1 MPRRP
6 IASLSIDLDN
16 KWSYLKTHGDPEW
29 RTYPS
34 FLDVVI
40 PRMLEFLDEADAPAT
55 FFVVGAD
62 ADRIESRDVLRS
74 IAEAGHE
81 IGNHSYHHEPW
92 LHSYPAQRLR
102 EELGTAHAS
111 IETAT
116 GRTPVG
122 FRGPGYSLSAETLR
136 VLAGLG
142 YRYDASTLPTFIGPL
157 ARRYYF
163 RTAEFTKAE
172 REERAALFGSWRDAL
187 RPIKPYRWGVED
199 GDLIEVPVTTMPLSR
214 LPIHFSYVLYLSS
227 VRPAL
232 ARRYFQLA
240 LALCERRGVAP
251 SLLLHPLE
259 FIGGQDPCSEGLEFL
274 AWTQTPYQA
283 KLEQLHGHLADLR
296 RRFDVQP
303 ILAQVDHLDARGSL
317 VSKTPQLVG
326 AAGR

>member
-1 MPRRP
+1 MAHRP

-16 KWSYLKTHGDPEW
+16 KWSYLKTHGDPAW
-29 RTYPS
+29 RAYPS

-40 PRMLEFLDEADAPAT
+40 PRMLRFLDDAGVRAT

-62 ADRIESRDVLRS
+62 ADRAESRDVLRS
-74 IAEAGHE
+74 VGEAGHE

-102 EELGTAHAS
+102 EELGTAHTS
-111 IETAT
+111 IESVT
-116 GRTPVG
+116 GHTPLG

-142 YRYDASTLPTFIGPL
+142 YRYDASTLPTFIGPV
-157 ARRYYF
+157 ARHYYF
-163 RTAEFTKAE
+163 RTADFTNAE

-199 GDLIEVPVTTMPLSR
+199 GDLIEVPVTTMPLLR
-214 LPIHFSYVLYLSS
+214 LPIHFSYLLYLSS

-232 ARRYFQLA
+232 ARRYFRLA

-283 KLEQLHGHLADLR
+283 KLEQLRAHLNDLHQ
-296 RRFDVQP
+296 RFDVQP
-303 ILAQVDHLDARGSL
+303 IVAQVDHMRSRGSL
-317 VSKTPQLVG
+317 ARKTPQLAG
-326 AAGR
+326 APGA